1 MTNYVSPLTPREK
14 QAAKL
19 AASGA
24 SNPEVASK
32 MGVTRGTVEGYLH
45 RAYEK
50 LGVSG
55 RVALTYRGESL
66 K

>member
-1 MTNYVSPLTPREK
+1 MDELTAREK
-14 QAAKL
+14 EAARI

-24 SNPEVASK
+24 SNPEVAK
-32 MGVTRGTVEGYLH
+32 QMGVTRGTVEGYLH

-55 RVALTYRGESL
+55 REDLSYTKESL

>member
-1 MTNYVSPLTPREK
+1 MTDELTPREK

-24 SNPEVASK
+24 TNPEVAK
-32 MGVTRGTVEGYLH
+32 QMGISRGTVEGYLH

-55 RVALTYRGESL
+55 REDLTYTKESL